1 MPRRTLPH
9 RGCDPVQIVQPFVFT
24 AAQHQPILDA
34 LPCLRGEES
43 EFIAGLERCAR
54 RFLWL
59 RNQYHVARMDKTL
72 QAWGVRR
79 RLAPED

>member
-43 EFIAGLERCAR
+43 EFIAGLEWSNVPPGKIAISWNVQSVPM
-54 RFLWL
+54 FGLL
-59 RNQYHVARMDKTL
+59 RPV
-72 QAWGVRR
+72 
-79 RLAPED
+79 